1 LWCLLQN
8 GQGYLIDMKPT
19 APKKSNL
26 VNDVIQI
33 VHQSRQFAYS
43 AINFSVVMAYWK
55 IGQRIVEEEQRGSNR
70 ARYGQE
76 LLAKLAKRLTKSL
89 GKGYTEN
96 NLRYMRQFYLA
107 FPIRHAV
114 RGESSSSG
122 KSAIRHAVRGES
134 PDWSLEAR
142 KIIRPELTWTHYR
155 LLLKVENI
163 EARHYYM
170 NECASQNWSTR
181 TLERQID
188 TFTYERILS
197 SKNKKK
203 VKAAADSKAELP
215 SELDFIKEPYLL
227 EFLNVKPGT
236 DLYESDL
243 EKLIIDN
250 MHHFLLELGKGFC
263 FVARQKRISAEDEHF
278 NVDLVFYNYILKC
291 FVLIDLKLGKLTHQ
305 DIGQMDL
312 YVRYFEEEIK
322 QPSDNPTIGIILCS
336 QKNEAIVKYSIL
348 KKNKRLFASKYKLYL
363 PSEAELKK
371 ELQTELKRY
380 RANLRLSK

>member
-1 LWCLLQN
+1 
-8 GQGYLIDMKPT
+8 MKPT
-19 APKKSNL
+19 IRKKRDL
-26 VNDVIQI
+26 ANDVIQI
-33 VHQSRQFAYS
+33 VRQSRQFAYS
-43 AINFSVVMAYWK
+43 AINFSLVMAYWK
-55 IGQRIVEEEQRGSNR
+55 IGQRIVEEEQQGHNR
-70 ARYGQE
+70 ARFGQE
-76 LLAKLAKRLTKSL
+76 LLGKLAKKLTKSL

-122 KSAIRHAVRGES
+122 KSLIRHAVRDES
-134 PDWSLEAR
+134 IDWSLEAR

-155 LLLKVENI
+155 LLLKVENK

-170 NECASQNWSTR
+170 NECANQNWSTH

-203 VKAAADSKAELP
+203 VKAAADKKAELP
-215 SELDFIKEPYLL
+215 NELDFIKEPYLL
-227 EFLNVKPGT
+227 AFLNVKPGT

-250 MHHFLLELGKGFC
+250 MYHFLLELGKGFS
-263 FVARQKRISAEDEHF
+263 FVARQKRISAGDEHF
-278 NVDLVFYNYILKC
+278 NVDLVSYNYILKC
-291 FVLIDLKLGKLTHQ
+291 FVLIDLRLGKLTHQ

-322 QPSDNPTIGIILCS
+322 QPSDNPTIGIMLCS
-336 QKNEAIVKYSIL
+336 RKNEAIAKYSVL
-348 KKNKRLFASKYKLYL
+348 RENKRLFASKYKLYL
-363 PSEAELKK
+363 PTEAELK
-371 ELQTELKRY
+371 RH
-380 RANLRLSK
+380 RANLHLNK

>member
-1 LWCLLQN
+1 MT
-8 GQGYLIDMKPT
+8 DMKPI

-33 VHQSRQFAYS
+33 IHQSRQFAYS

-107 FPIRHAV
+107 FPIRHAL
-114 RGESSSSG
+114 RDKSSSSG

-134 PDWSLEAR
+134 LDWSLEAR

-203 VKAAADSKAELP
+203 VKAAADRKAELP

-250 MHHFLLELGKGFC
+250 MHHFLLELGKGFS

-322 QPSDNPTIGIILCS
+322 QSSDNPTIGIILCS

-348 KKNKRLFASKYKLYL
+348 KENKRLFASKYRLYL
-363 PSEAELKK
+363 PTEAELKK

>member
-1 LWCLLQN
+1 
-8 GQGYLIDMKPT
+8 MKPT

-107 FPIRHAV
+107 FPIRHAL

-203 VKAAADSKAELP
+203 VKAAADRKAELP

-250 MHHFLLELGKGFC
+250 MHHFLLELGKGFS

-322 QPSDNPTIGIILCS
+322 QSSDNPTIGIILCS

-348 KKNKRLFASKYKLYL
+348 KENKRLFASKYKLYL